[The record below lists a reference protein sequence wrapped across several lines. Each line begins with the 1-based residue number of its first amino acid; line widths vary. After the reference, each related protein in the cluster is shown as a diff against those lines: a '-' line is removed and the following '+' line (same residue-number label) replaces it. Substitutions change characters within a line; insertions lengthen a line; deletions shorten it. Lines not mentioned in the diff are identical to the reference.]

1 MKHQKIPFFRFHGR
15 PTLAKTTK
23 VVGEIA
29 QLVGQ
34 VPIAPVH
41 LGRVDERRELVDLL
55 PLLQPVKEN
64 GGGARAAGGAAARE
78 LNAAA
83 RLRVSRVMRRN
94 WDGKA
99 GRGRLAGGAAGL
111 AGAEG
116 LAADRLQGVVKVVVE
131 KLAPLHHHVGQ
142 PRVGGHLGGGDE
154 PGGEQPGSGFAVAVV
169 KSLGVVAYNECNNK
183 N

>member
-1 MKHQKIPFFRFHGR
+1 MKHQKIPFLRFHGR

-41 LGRVDERRELVDLL
+41 LGRVDESRQLVDLL

-116 LAADRLQGVVKVVVE
+116 LPADRLQWVVKVE